1 MIISKLYYRFFKQLA
16 ANNNRDWFQ
25 AHKAQY
31 QSDVLLPFTRLTEE
45 VIKKIHDINPTINIM
60 YKDAAFRIYRDTRFS
75 KDKTPYKL
83 WMGAVVN
90 PIGRKNTQF
99 PEIYFQFG
107 PGENFIAAGL
117 YRPDK
122 ETLQKIRRAIAE
134 NPEAFDLLQN
144 DPKMREFFPEGI
156 LGERNKRLPKEFM
169 KIADK
174 QPFILNKQFYTIAYY
189 TPEDIMR
196 NDLVDFIVGHYQAME
211 KFNEWLYGIV
221 G

>member
-1 MIISKLYYRFFKQLA
+1 MIITDNYYQFFKQLA
-16 ANNNRDWFQ
+16 ANNNRDWFHVHKDSYQ
-25 AHKAQY
+25 A
-31 QSDVLLPFTRLTEE
+31 DVLTPFTKLTEN
-45 VIKKIHDINPTINIM
+45 VIEKTRTLYPAISIM

-122 ETLQKIRRAIAE
+122 ETLQKIRLAIAN
-134 NPEAFDLLQN
+134 NPDAFNLIIK
-144 DPKMREFFPEGI
+144 DPKMRKFFPEGI
-156 LGERNKRLPKEFM
+156 LGERNKRLPKELM

-196 NDLVDFIVGHYQAME
+196 NDLVDFIVAHYQAME
-211 KFNEWLYGIV
+211 KFNEWLYEIV